1 VESQLQEIQEAQEAV
16 VRLELLERVA
26 REQAAK
32 DLPAEV
38 GLPALHSLMVPA
50 VVPVKLG
57 AAAQVRSQALAEM
70 ALLPALPERQ

>member
-1 VESQLQEIQEAQEAV
+1 V
-16 VRLELLERVA
+16 VHLELLERVA
-26 REQAAK
+26 REQAGK

-38 GLPALHSLMVPA
+38 GLATLHSPMVVA

-70 ALLPALPERQ
+70 ALLPTLPERQ